1 MVLDSSPTVYSVP
14 FPPLLLNSIAC
25 NLDVLHPEPHT
36 KLYNIG
42 ELGQT
47 GRCRVGEE
55 FLTISLGNGGQ
66 QVVGKNW

>member
-1 MVLDSSPTVYSVP
+1 MYSVL
-14 FPPLLLNSIAC
+14 FPPPSFCLLNLIAC